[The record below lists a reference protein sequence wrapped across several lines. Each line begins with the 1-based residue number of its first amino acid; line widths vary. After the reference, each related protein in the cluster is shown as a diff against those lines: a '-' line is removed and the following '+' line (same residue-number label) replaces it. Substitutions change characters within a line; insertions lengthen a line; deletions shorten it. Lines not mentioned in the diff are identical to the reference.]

1 MASTI
6 KVTNIDTPDG
16 TGSITIDR
24 PIVADISN
32 VTGTLP
38 AISGA
43 NLTALPAANLTGS
56 VPSAALGNM
65 QGKGADIAS
74 AGTMTIGTDGG
85 YFDITGT
92 TGITAMTVAAGRVFT
107 LQFDGAVTLTHS
119 STLYLSGAANFT
131 TEANDH
137 LTFISVAANDV
148 RQIGTGLKDGGSPVT
163 ASGTDYA
170 VVRASRNMD
179 AASGNQDITGMG
191 FQPAACMVMVGA
203 DATHQAE
210 ASWGWTDFTANGV
223 LYSVHNATADTFKF
237 YYVPVA
243 EMEDG
248 SVTRQVASITAL
260 ADGVRL
266 AWVKGGTTDSF
277 TMTTTVL
284 GFK

>member
-1 MASTI
+1 MPQ
-6 KVTNIDTPDG
+6 VDID
-16 TGSITIDR
+16 
-24 PIVADISN
+24 
-32 VTGTLP
+32 
-38 AISGA
+38 GA
-43 NLTALPAANLTGS
+43 NSKVSADTIRGQSGTTVTIQSGHNLVGSGSGLTALPAANLTGS
-56 VPSAALGNM
+56 VPSAALGNI

-260 ADGVRL
+260 SDGVRL